1 MASHPQAPQQTYK
14 TINLSTPQ
22 DRWQNPTVPACL
34 AVRIQE
40 CDLSSINKRQGQ
52 RS

>member
-1 MASHPQAPQQTYK
+1 MASHPQALQQTYK
-14 TINLSTPQ
+14 TINLSTSQ
-22 DRWQNPTVPACL
+22 DRWQNLTVPACL

-40 CDLSSINKRQGQ
+40 RDLGSINKRQGQ